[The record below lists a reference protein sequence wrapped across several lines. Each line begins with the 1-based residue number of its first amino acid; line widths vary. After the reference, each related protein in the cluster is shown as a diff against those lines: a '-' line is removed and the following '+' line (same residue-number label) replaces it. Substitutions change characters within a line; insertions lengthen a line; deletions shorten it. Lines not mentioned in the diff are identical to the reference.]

1 MSDRKFSKVTKGEI
15 ILGVVASLMTG
26 VVVGLLLHK
35 KHKKVVLPPRD
46 YPEDDDFE
54 FANVDPEDFMDPMDD
69 LDVEVEDPIPQF
81 RPRKRPVKSIYRPKW
96 VPHTPTHLGGHPRN
110 AYVPYRNYNR
120 HTGNRHK

>member
-81 RPRKRPVKSIYRPKW
+81 RPRKRPVKSIYRPK
-96 VPHTPTHLGGHPRN
+96 
-110 AYVPYRNYNR
+110 
-120 HTGNRHK
+120 

>member
-46 YPEDDDFE
+46 
-54 FANVDPEDFMDPMDD
+54 
-69 LDVEVEDPIPQF
+69 
-81 RPRKRPVKSIYRPKW
+81 
-96 VPHTPTHLGGHPRN
+96 
-110 AYVPYRNYNR
+110 
-120 HTGNRHK
+120 